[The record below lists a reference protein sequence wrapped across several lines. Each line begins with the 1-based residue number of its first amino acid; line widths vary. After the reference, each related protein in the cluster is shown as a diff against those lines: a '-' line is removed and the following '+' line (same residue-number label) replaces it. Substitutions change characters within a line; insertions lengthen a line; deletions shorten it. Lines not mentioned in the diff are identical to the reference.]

1 MQLLLSLRRLSD
13 TVNQVAI
20 VVCVACVLVMLG
32 ISFTAFIY
40 KLATGSSLSWTYSL
54 ARLFLPWIGFLS
66 MTISLRYGEHVAM
79 TLLVR
84 SLPRALLQLA
94 AGLCLA
100 VIGLFGALL
109 LWYGWDYFHGT
120 SQVYMVSDRIQ
131 IPGKFTTIVVPI
143 SGIIILLHLVQGF
156 ALLEHF
162 IDDETAIDELI
173 ETVDSE
179 TIDTEKR
186 A

>member
-1 MQLLLSLRRLSD
+1 MELLQPLRRLSD
-13 TVNQVAI
+13 WVNQAAI
-20 VVCVACVLVMLG
+20 ITCVACVLVMLG

-84 SLPRALLQLA
+84 SLPRALLTVA
-94 AGLCLA
+94 AAVCL
-100 VIGLFGALL
+100 VIIGLFGVLL
-109 LWYGWDYFHGT
+109 LWYGWTYFA
-120 SQVYMVSDRIQ
+120 SANQVYMVSDQIQ
-131 IPGKFTTIVVPI
+131 ISAKFTTVVVPI
-143 SGIIILLHLVQGF
+143 SGAIILLHLAQGF

-162 IDDETAIDELI
+162 IDDDALIDELI
-173 ETVDSE
+173 GTQ
-179 TIDTEKR
+179 DTEIR
-186 A
+186 S